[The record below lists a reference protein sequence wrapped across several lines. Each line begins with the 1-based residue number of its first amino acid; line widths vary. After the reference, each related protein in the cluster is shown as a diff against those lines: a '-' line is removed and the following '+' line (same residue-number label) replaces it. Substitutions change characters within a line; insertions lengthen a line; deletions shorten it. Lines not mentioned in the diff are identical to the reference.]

1 MDYIHRKVFLTKN
14 LVPHD
19 SDGDGVMD
27 SLVLSA
33 TTKNIQVPLRQ
44 SFDDIGIYEVSTEES
59 FEIIDIAGFMD
70 DTIDGGT
77 ITQPTTPPSVT
88 GNTWNGGGTSQSGQ
102 QEVFYCGDTTAL
114 NYQVKSSGVR
124 NGQNVFILTD
134 VLGNETIYGQDAN
147 GLYPT
152 LTVNNTLCTYSYTVD
167 PGTGTGGEPGSGTGG
182 GGSGL
187 ITLER
192 WGECNQSWS
201 NVYSYN
207 YENTAL
213 TVANN
218 YCSSTYGPGSAT
230 LSSSSFAGVTQGD
243 CTTVGTYAFAG
254 VKLNSYETASCCCG
268 GYTCG
273 DNGDQCCGWCSQ
285 FKFKFCFY
293 CS

>member
-88 GNTWNGGGTSQSGQ
+88 GNTWNGGGTSQAVQ
-102 QEVFYCGDTTAL
+102 QEVFYCDDTTAL

-167 PGTGTGGEPGSGTGG
+167 PGTETGGGTGPESG

-187 ITLER
+187 VTLT
-192 WGECNQSWS
+192 GQGGCGQSWS

-213 TVANN
+213 ANAN
-218 YCSSTYGPGSAT
+218 AYCSTNYGSST
-230 LSSSSFAGVTQGD
+230 LSSSSFPSGYVQGD
-243 CTTVGTYAFAG
+243 CNTAGTSVFSG
-254 VKLNSYETASCCCG
+254 VKLKSHTETWCCQNG
-268 GYTCG
+268 DYSCG
-273 DNGDQCCGWCSQ
+273 DNNDQCCGWVRQ
-285 FKFKFCFY
+285 FEFTYCFY